1 MEKTLSMKWAGIL
14 GVLNIVISTI
24 LCPRCGRPM
33 TKISQSASQ
42 PGGRTDTFV
51 YTCVMHGQ
59 FEILPNGRVL
69 PKPETFH

>member
-33 TKISQSASQ
+33 TTILHSAS
-42 PGGRTDTFV
+42 
-51 YTCVMHGQ
+51 
-59 FEILPNGRVL
+59 
-69 PKPETFH
+69 